1 MDYILEV
8 KGLVVDYGII
18 RAIKGIDLKIP
29 RGKIVTILGANGA
42 GKTTTLRT
50 ISGMTKSAAGEIM
63 LDGENIRNK
72 EPYIIARHGISQSP
86 EGRLI
91 LAGLTTEENLQAGA
105 YNMKSKEAIQHNYD
119 MVYGLFPVLKE
130 RGRQQATTLS
140 GGEQQMLAIGRA
152 LMSSPKLL
160 LLDEPSLGLAPLI
173 VKSIFHAVKQIAQEG
188 VTVLMVEQNARQSL
202 MIADY
207 AYVLELGRI
216 SSEGDSKTLLQDPNL
231 LRAYLGEKK

>member
-105 YNMKSKEAIQHNYD
+105 YNMKSKEAIQRNYD